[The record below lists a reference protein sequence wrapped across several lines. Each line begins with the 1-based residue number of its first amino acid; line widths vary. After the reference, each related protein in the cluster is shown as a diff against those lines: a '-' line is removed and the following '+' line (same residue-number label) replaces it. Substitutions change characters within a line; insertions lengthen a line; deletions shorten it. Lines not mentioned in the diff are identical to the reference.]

1 MKVEKEAINSKPTH
15 VDFPGMD
22 DTERKMQRMTFQT
35 NDWFERIDF
44 AKNLCSLIQHCDD
57 LKENESF
64 SIAIDASWGMGK
76 TQFIH
81 MWRNLVIEKKDQLPW
96 HTVYYNAW
104 KHDDY
109 DDALVP
115 LVCNIYQALKRD
127 GEDEKRLLDVT
138 KKILKLG
145 FSGLIRVA
153 CASIPGLEAL
163 TDTGR
168 DIVDI
173 LGEKQA
179 EVFFDNYVQRENA
192 KDEFRLTIK
201 NAVGE
206 DEKLI
211 IIIDELDR
219 CKPLFAIKTLEIMK
233 HFFNI
238 DKVVFV
244 FALDIIQLSKAIE
257 TVYGQGMDA
266 CGYLMRFFDCQLK
279 LNTPTWN
286 VYDKSYNPEENT
298 FIEKLFLETID
309 FFDLSAREVI
319 ILLRNVNIAQEIV
332 NPHHL
337 AICKVAL
344 FILFSVKYKKP
355 QLYMDIFKGEEIK
368 AGEVQVTSDNYIY
381 TFLNFIATIANEY
394 TFDVINK
401 LSDLDKQRNN
411 TPWMNSVIE
420 FLYRV
425 SIPASTKEKY
435 GEALRRYL
443 EIYAPVV

>member
-1 MKVEKEAINSKPTH
+1 MEATMYAIFGGSFNPPTIAH
-15 VDFPGMD
+15 
-22 DTERKMQRMTFQT
+22 
-35 NDWFERIDF
+35 I
-44 AKNLCSLIQHCDD
+44 
-57 LKENESF
+57 
-64 SIAIDASWGMGK
+64 SIAIELLK
-76 TQFIH
+76 EK
-81 MWRNLVIEKKDQLPW
+81 NIEKVIFVPVGNQYKKNDLID
-96 HTVYYNAW
+96 V
-104 KHDDY
+104 KHRMDM
-109 DDALVP
+109 
-115 LVCNIYQALKRD
+115 LKQYF
-127 GEDEKRLLDVT
+127 EDNSE
-138 KKILKLG
+138 
-145 FSGLIRVA
+145 
-153 CASIPGLEAL
+153 
-163 TDTGR
+163 
-168 DIVDI
+168 
-173 LGEKQA
+173 
-179 EVFFDNYVQRENA
+179 
-192 KDEFRLTIK
+192 
-201 NAVGE
+201 
-206 DEKLI
+206 
-211 IIIDELDR
+211 
-219 CKPLFAIKTLEIMK
+219 LEISD
-233 HFFNI
+233 I
-238 DKVVFV
+238 
-244 FALDIIQLSKAIE
+244 FAKTDE
-257 TVYGQGMDA
+257 T
-266 CGYLMRFFDCQLK
+266 
-279 LNTPTWN
+279 
-286 VYDKSYNPEENT
+286 
-298 FIEKLFLETID
+298 LETID